1 MFLSCTDK
9 YTPSFTAN
17 FRGTH
22 LSLVPE
28 DDPKKQQRDI
38 FYGVRHLA
46 VETGAAVYRENGGKK
61 IRVTGETDPCIITKL
76 QLPKWF
82 RVNSMKSHKEKE
94 DYWEKNRRI
103 LPRDA
108 LICLERRNEKNEWSP
123 VRFGTIVRR
132 EARDMIAAQPS
143 IGISFTS
150 KEDLEDALMELS
162 DPSIPP
168 TRLVVVSADLFAYQP
183 VLNGLQMM
191 TQVPFKHE
199 IVDAKQSLPAVD
211 APIAIPSSMKDRV
224 NKLDDGQRDA
234 LNTALNDRVALIQ
247 GPPGTGKSFIG
258 VLLAE
263 LFVASTDHIILVVTF
278 TNHALDDF
286 LESLLDK
293 GITKI
298 VRIGGRSRS
307 DRLSEYNL
315 RELARSG
322 KAPFSCEQT
331 RRYAQLKGT
340 IEEAEKDVKRLV
352 QIISRE
358 IGEKWWERAEPFL
371 KTYHRTCWEQ

>member
-1 MFLSCTDK
+1 
-9 YTPSFTAN
+9 
-17 FRGTH
+17 
-22 LSLVPE
+22 
-28 DDPKKQQRDI
+28 
-38 FYGVRHLA
+38 
-46 VETGAAVYRENGGKK
+46 
-61 IRVTGETDPCIITKL
+61 
-76 QLPKWF
+76 
-82 RVNSMKSHKEKE
+82 
-94 DYWEKNRRI
+94 
-103 LPRDA
+103 
-108 LICLERRNEKNEWSP
+108 
-123 VRFGTIVRR
+123 
-132 EARDMIAAQPS
+132 MIAAQPS

-263 LFVASTDHIILVVTF
+263 LFLASTNHIILVVTF

-286 LESLLDK
+286 LESLLDN
-293 GITKI
+293 GVTQI
-298 VRIGGRSRS
+298 VRLGGRSRS
-307 DRLSEYNL
+307 HRLVQYNL
-315 RELARSG
+315 RELGRSG
-322 KAPFSCEQT
+322 KAPLSREQT
-331 RRYAQLKGT
+331 RRCAKLRET
-340 IEEAEKDVKRLV
+340 IEEAKTEVERLV
-352 QIISRE
+352 PNISME
-358 IGEKWWERAEPFL
+358 FGEKWWERVEPFL
-371 KTYHRTCWEQ
+371 KTFHRTCWEQ